1 MQASIWNAVVNNY
14 SNESL
19 SELSDY
25 AIKYTWNGDDSQI
38 VSRSILSNLARV
50 TNHPNIL
57 KLLFHSLAA
66 IEPGAALLQH
76 FDIFE
81 RVLTK
86 SNDLKQIELAL
97 GSISTLFKVHVPSNT
112 EYEDRI
118 VSAAARFVD
127 LYMSQ
132 VDNRWNHL
140 EQAIGEQLQV
150 DYTVGLDPGHDSKL
164 ENAIFCFGMAN
175 PLVFYDLLNKK
186 ALTPATRLSAFLLL
200 KSFIVLEDSPV
211 YYLAESSLHET
222 IFKSALYDTEACTKL
237 TSASLLTI
245 VLPIL
250 NKRSLPLLGSALKII
265 IDLIR
270 WGIDMECLLTNLPS
284 PDMSIEDVYG
294 SFH

>member
-97 GSISTLFKVHVPSNT
+97 ESITTLFKVHVQSNT
-112 EYEDRI
+112 EYEDRL

-127 LYMSQ
+127 LYIAH
-132 VDNRWNHL
+132 VGNRWKQL
-140 EQAIGEQLQV
+140 EQVIGEQLQV
-150 DYTVGLDPGHDSKL
+150 HYTVDLDPGHVPKL

-175 PLVFYDLLNKK
+175 PLAFYDLLQKK